1 MKISL
6 KNKFLRVGI
15 GLFIFS
21 IFSSSSS
28 LIHRSDFLLG
38 FLFGISF
45 GLMIL
50 GLLIENNIF
59 QKINNC

>member
-15 GLFIFS
+15 GLFI
-21 IFSSSSS
+21 ISSSSS

-38 FLFGISF
+38 LLFGISF

-50 GLLIENNIF
+50 GLLIENNLF

>member
-6 KNKFLRVGI
+6 KNKFLKIGI
-15 GLFIFS
+15 ALFI
-21 IFSSSSS
+21 ISSSSS

>member
-6 KNKFLRVGI
+6 KNKFLKMGI
-15 GLFIFS
+15 CLF

-45 GLMIL
+45 GFMIL
-50 GLLIENNIF
+50 GLLIENNILPKF
-59 QKINNC
+59 KHCSTK

>member
-6 KNKFLRVGI
+6 KNKFLKIGI
-15 GLFIFS
+15 ALFI
-21 IFSSSSS
+21 ISSSSS

-50 GLLIENNIF
+50 GILIENNLF
-59 QKINNC
+59 PKINNC

>member
-6 KNKFLRVGI
+6 KNKFFRVGI
-15 GLFIFS
+15 GLFI
-21 IFSSSSS
+21 ISSSSTS
-28 LIHRSDFLLG
+28 IHRSDFLLG